1 MIYPANF
8 EQKIDFHQIRAL
20 LKQHCLSTL
29 GEKMVDR
36 MEIQYDVQKIDML
49 QQQAEEFRQI
59 ILFDS
64 TFPSQDYFDIK
75 AELKRIRKDGT
86 FIDLE
91 KLGEMR
97 ASLKT
102 ISACIDYFQKRDEN
116 TYPALLHI
124 TRQVHFDRTYIADI
138 EQIIDDK
145 GEVKDNASPNLL
157 IIRGKIRKIENEIG
171 KNIRRILQEN
181 KQAKLIDETAE
192 ITYRAGRLVFPV
204 PAVNK
209 RKIKGVV
216 LGQSSTGQ
224 TYFIEPQ
231 ETFEANNELQNLQSE
246 ERHEIIQILT
256 QYTTQLRPHLP
267 DIENY
272 FSYLAKIDFIAAK
285 AKFAVATN
293 ACKPIIT
300 EKQAVNWK
308 EAVHPLMY
316 LNFKQQNR
324 TLVPLTITLGENCN
338 ILIVSGPNAG
348 GKSVCL
354 KTLALLQYMFQCG
367 IPVSASPLSEFGVFK
382 DIFIDIG
389 DEQSI
394 ENDLSTYSSHL
405 LNIKVLLQKATATT
419 LFLIDELGSG
429 TDPQYGGAI
438 AETLIEYMAEKHAIG
453 MVTTHF
459 GNLKSLADH
468 NPAIQNGAM
477 LFDEKLFQPTFQL
490 KIGQYGSSFTFE
502 IAKKIGLNK
511 QFVNRAKHKVGKNQI
526 RYDFL
531 LNKLQQKE
539 KQLSE
544 QEKLLTTKNK
554 ELDKLQTDFEQKN
567 AELKQKR
574 YEILHKA
581 KHEASTILDNS
592 NKLIEK
598 TIRDIKENQNDK
610 NAIKEIRQ
618 KLNAEKESLKIS
630 LKEEEQQAPPKNTNT
645 TYKPHLH
652 DIVIIKDSQVAG
664 EITAINGEQIVVTF
678 NSINFRT
685 NIQNIEKTDKKIPS
699 KHTSKSVVFKEIQEK
714 AVNFELQ
721 LDLRGLRAEEAIS
734 ELTYYLDDAILLNI
748 KEFSILHG
756 KGNGILRQVV
766 RDFLANNRYVSHF
779 QDAQP
784 DSGGFGVTIV
794 NLI

>member
-124 TRQVHFDRTYIADI
+124 TRQVHFDRTYITDI

-324 TLVPLTITLGENCN
+324 ALVPLTITLGENCN

-459 GNLKSLADH
+459 GNLKSLAEH

-511 QFVNRAKHKVGKNQI
+511 QFVNSAKHKVGKNQI

-630 LKEEEQQAPPKNTNT
+630 LKEEEQQTPPKNTNT

-779 QDAQP
+779 QDAHP